1 MQQRLGCDWHDV
13 AGCAGRRIDPVKI
26 RQAWIKPGPNRGQMP
41 DRRNTPNGEA
51 GLGPDQR
58 GIGLA
63 KPFTCQRTGLVCIH
77 PVAASGDEQQ
87 RLAAVFPSE
96 DHRFADLVDL
106 APGLICG
113 LDGCAGAAIHF
124 HHISGQSCRFQ
135 CLHHP
140 FQALAHPTL
149 LRLPPLVARWPCDV
163 QAIDAGAGPRHHN
176 SMTFASLLTRHPI
189 PFDPDRGADALA
201 HLPDLAPELRPLIEG
216 TGGCSPYLS
225 GLISKERDWL
235 TEVLAQ
241 DPDAVHRQL
250 VQDTRI
256 VALADLA
263 PELRRLKRRVALYA
277 ALADLG
283 GVWPLEQVTGLLTD
297 FADAAVDTCIR
308 QLVAAEARRGKIP
321 GMTEDDAQT
330 GAGMVALAMGKMGAG
345 ELNYSSDIDLIVLFD
360 ETRFDAGDEM
370 EARASFIKVTRRI
383 AAALSDVTRD
393 GYVFRTDLRLR
404 PDASVTPVCISMAA
418 AERYYEAEGRNWE
431 RAAYIKA
438 RPCAGDLAAGERFL
452 QTLTPFV
459 WRKHLDFAAIQ
470 DTHEMREKIR
480 RHKGLHGPI
489 TLEGHNMKLGAGGIR
504 EIEFFAQTRQIVSGG
519 RDPDLRQRGTVPAL
533 AALADKGW
541 IGTDVRDRLT
551 HHYRQHREIEHRIQM
566 VNDAQTHDLPN
577 SPEGIA
583 RIAHFCG
590 QTDVAG
596 FRADLRTRIVEVE
609 TLCEPFFKPE
619 KSATDTPDLS
629 KTSEEIVARWPGY
642 PALRSARGQA
652 IFARLKPDLL
662 ARFAATPR
670 PEEALGNFDGFL
682 RGLPAGVQ
690 LFSLFQANPPL
701 VDLIVDICGT
711 APGLSR
717 YLSRNS
723 AVLDAVIGG
732 DFFASWP
739 DRAALGAHLEAQLDG
754 LDYEGV
760 LNTTR
765 RWKKEWHFRVGV
777 HHLRGLIHAEEAG
790 AEYSMLAEVIL
801 AALWPRVCEEVARRH
816 GPAPGRGGAVVA
828 MGSLGAGR
836 LTAGSDLDLLVI
848 YDPQDVEMTEGRRPL
863 DPRGWFAKAT
873 KTLITALTAPTGE
886 GKLYDVDMRLRPSGR
901 QGPVATALQGFR
913 HYQMTEAWTWE
924 HLALTRARA
933 VAGAPGLHAD
943 IETIRME
950 VLTTPRDPATITAD
964 VQDMRARL
972 AVAGRVGE
980 GLDAKEGPGRMKD
993 VELLAETAAL
1003 ISGVP
1008 TRDVEGQLEAGVS
1021 IGWIGADDARTLA
1034 AAHHLYGR
1042 MNHATRLL
1050 TDRRLD
1056 LAEIG
1061 SGGRTFIT
1069 REAGVADSA
1078 ELAAKTESLRAE
1090 CETIIDKALS
1100 HAPKMEDVR

>member
-1 MQQRLGCDWHDV
+1 M
-13 AGCAGRRIDPVKI
+13 
-26 RQAWIKPGPNRGQMP
+26 N
-41 DRRNTPNGEA
+41 
-51 GLGPDQR
+51 
-58 GIGLA
+58 
-63 KPFTCQRTGLVCIH
+63 
-77 PVAASGDEQQ
+77 
-87 RLAAVFPSE
+87 
-96 DHRFADLVDL
+96 
-106 APGLICG
+106 
-113 LDGCAGAAIHF
+113 
-124 HHISGQSCRFQ
+124 
-135 CLHHP
+135 
-140 FQALAHPTL
+140 
-149 LRLPPLVARWPCDV
+149 
-163 QAIDAGAGPRHHN
+163 
-176 SMTFASLLTRHPI
+176 FASRLTRHPI

-201 HLPDLAPELRPLIEG
+201 HLPDLAPELRPLVEG
-216 TGGCSPYLS
+216 TGGCSPYLLS
-225 GLISKERDWL
+225 LIGKEKNWL
-235 TEVLAQ
+235 AEALTQ
-241 DPDAVHRQL
+241 DPDEVRRGLLLETGAVAQS
-250 VQDTRI
+250 
-256 VALADLA
+256 DLA

-297 FADAAVDTCIR
+297 FADAAVDVAIR
-308 QLVAAEARRGKIP
+308 RLVAAEAKRGKIP
-321 GMTEDDAQT
+321 GMTEEDAET

-360 ETRFDAGDEM
+360 ETRFDHGDEM
-370 EARASFIKVTRRI
+370 EARASFIKVTRRM

-438 RPCAGDLAAGERFL
+438 RACAGDIAAGERFL
-452 QTLTPFV
+452 KTLTPFV

-519 RDPDLRQRGTVPAL
+519 RDPDLRCRGTVPAL

-541 IGTDVRDRLT
+541 IDGDTRDRLT
-551 HHYRQHREIEHRIQM
+551 RHYRLHREIEHRVQM
-566 VNDAQTHDLPN
+566 VNDAQTHLLPN
-577 SPEGIA
+577 SDEGFD
-583 RIAHFCG
+583 RLSRFCG
-590 QTDVAG
+590 VADTHD
-596 FRADLRTRIVEVE
+596 FRAELQERLEEVDR
-609 TLCEPFFKPE
+609 LCEPFFKPE
-619 KSATDTPDLS
+619 KVETDLPDLS
-629 KTSEEIVARWPGY
+629 QTAEEIVARWPGY

-682 RGLPAGVQ
+682 KGLPAGVQ
-690 LFSLFQANPPL
+690 LFSLFEANPPL

-723 AVLDAVIGG
+723 GVLDAVIGG
-732 DFFASWP
+732 DFFAGWP
-739 DRAALGAHLEAQLDG
+739 DRADLTDHLETAFEG

-760 LNTTR
+760 LNTAR
-765 RWKKEWHFRVGV
+765 RWLKEWHFRVGV

-790 AEYSMLAEVIL
+790 AQYSMLAEVIL
-801 AALWPRVCEEVARRH
+801 QALWPRVCDEVARRH

-848 YDPQDVEMTEGRRPL
+848 YDPGEVEFTEGRRPL

-901 QGPVATALQGFR
+901 QGPVATALEGFR

-933 VAGAPGLHAD
+933 VAGEESLCAD
-943 IETIRME
+943 IEAIRME
-950 VLTTPRDPATITAD
+950 VLTTARDPEKITAD
-964 VQDMRARL
+964 AQDMRERL
-972 AVAGRVGE
+972 AAAGRVGE

-1003 ISGVP
+1003 IAGVP
-1008 TRDVEGQLEAGVS
+1008 ARDVEGQLEAGVS
-1021 IGWIGADDARTLA
+1021 IGWIGADEARTLA

-1042 MNHATRLL
+1042 LNHATRLL

-1056 LAEIG
+1056 LTEIG
-1061 SGGRTFIT
+1061 SGGRSFIV
-1069 REAGVADSA
+1069 REAGVADST
-1078 ELAAKTESLRAE
+1078 ELAAKTESLRQA
-1090 CETIIDKALS
+1090 CEAIINQAL
-1100 HAPKMEDVR
+1100 ATPPRMEDAR